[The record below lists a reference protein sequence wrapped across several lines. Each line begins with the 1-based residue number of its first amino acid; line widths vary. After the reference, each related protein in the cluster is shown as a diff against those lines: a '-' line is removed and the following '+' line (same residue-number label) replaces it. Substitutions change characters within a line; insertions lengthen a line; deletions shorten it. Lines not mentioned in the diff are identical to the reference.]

1 MSFNLTHFARSAAR
15 LAALAVLL
23 ATLTT
28 FSLSTQAEESN
39 SASRYVSAHPSDSVF
54 LEDLTWPELY
64 RAIHEQGKTT
74 VLIFNGG
81 TEQRGPQ
88 GAIGGHTFIAR
99 ATAEGIARKL
109 GNAIVAPVNP
119 FSLNRANPEQPGTIG
134 ISSALFT
141 QINQEVTEQ
150 LIQNGF
156 KIVVLL
162 GDHGGGQRE
171 IKELAQKLDAKYSPT
186 GVRVFYSDGPYDK
199 ANDAYFDWLDKN
211 GYPPSQHAGLP
222 DTSELL
228 YLEGKNQNWV
238 RKDLLPVSLGD
249 PPRKRGDAPSPADKR
264 ANNGIVGDARR
275 SSADLGK
282 RFIDLKIEYGAEEI
296 RAFQQQVAT
305 APTATK
311 QGAIPSGRDLKAL
324 N

>member
-1 MSFNLTHFARSAAR
+1 MNFHLKRFAGFTTH
-15 LAALAVLL
+15 LAVPAFLL
-23 ATLTT
+23 ATLNT
-28 FSLSTQAEESN
+28 FSVTTQAEELK
-39 SASRYVSAHPSDSVF
+39 SATRYVSDHSSHSVF

-99 ATAEGIARKL
+99 ATAEGIAQKL

-162 GDHGGGQRE
+162 GDHGGGQHE
-171 IKELAQKLDAKYSPT
+171 LKDLAQKLDAKYSPT

-199 ANDAYFDWLDKN
+199 ANESYFDWLDKN

-249 PPRKRGDAPSPADKR
+249 SPRKHGDASAPSDKR
-264 ANNGIVGDARR
+264 VNNGIVGDARR
-275 SSADLGK
+275 SSVALGK

-296 RAFQQQVAT
+296 RSFQQQTVAT
-305 APTATK
+305 PA
-311 QGAIPSGRDLKAL
+311 AIQQ
-324 N
+324 